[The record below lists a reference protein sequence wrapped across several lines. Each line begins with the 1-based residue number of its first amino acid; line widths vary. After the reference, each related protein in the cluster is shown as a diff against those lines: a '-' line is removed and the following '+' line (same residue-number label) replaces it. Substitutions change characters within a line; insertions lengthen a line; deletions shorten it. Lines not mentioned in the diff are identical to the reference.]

1 MDMNNKLN
9 TKYTDFIE
17 MSPTSPNFPPAQA
30 ILYAPRNTKVLL
42 FPSQNYF
49 PLKPKIRKKNNI
61 LCLHK
66 LLPGTPP
73 IKYE

>member
-17 MSPTSPNFPPAQA
+17 MSPTSPDSPPAQA
-30 ILYAPRNTKVLL
+30 ILYAPRNIKVLL

-49 PLKPKIRKKNNI
+49 PLKPKIRKKTIYYVCTNY
-61 LCLHK
+61 CRGS
-66 LLPGTPP
+66 LL
-73 IKYE
+73 